1 MDMIDQL
8 KELASRI
15 RKVKDSLQTEEAT
28 KNALIMPFI
37 KILGYDVFNPAEVT
51 PELTADVGLKRGEK
65 VDYAILKD
73 GQPII
78 LIECKKSEN
87 ELNRNHASQL
97 VRYFHVTEA
106 RFAVLTNGITYQFY
120 TDLENSNKM
129 DSKPFFEFNI
139 LEFRDQHVEELKKFT
154 KSSFDVDEILNTAN
168 ELKYTR
174 AIQNVLA
181 EWMVNPSDEFIK
193 AICGEVFIGRRITTG
208 IKEQF
213 SELTKKAFH
222 QLIGERINDRLKI
235 AMAPTDAE
243 RKTINQ
249 TPPDE
254 ETSDTEIITTE
265 DELEGFR
272 IIRAILREIANPNR
286 IFLRD
291 AKTYCA
297 ILFDNNNRRPICRL
311 RFNNPSRLAIGVFNG
326 KEENIFQISD
336 LTEIYNYASQLK
348 EAVSSYIK
356 PDLTLVGSEDNQGQA

>member
-1 MDMIDQL
+1 MIDQL

-15 RKVKDSLQTEEAT
+15 RKVKDSIQTEEAT

-51 PELTADVGLKRGEK
+51 PELIADVGVKKGEK

-73 GQPII
+73 GKPII
-78 LIECKKSEN
+78 LFECKKSEN
-87 ELNRNHASQL
+87 ELDLNHASQL

-129 DSKPFFEFNI
+129 DNKPFFEFNI

-154 KSSFDVDEILNTAN
+154 KSSFDIDAILNTAS

-174 AIQNVLA
+174 EIQNVLA

-193 AICGEVFIGRRITTG
+193 TICSEVFIGRRITVG
-208 IKEQF
+208 IREQF
-213 SELTKKAFH
+213 AELIKKAFH

-235 AMAPTDAE
+235 AMAPIETE

-254 ETSDTEIITTE
+254 DASDSEIITTE
-265 DELEGFR
+265 EELEGFR
-272 IIRAILREIANPNR
+272 IIRAILREVTNPNR
-286 IFLRD
+286 VFLRD

-311 RFNNPSRLAIGVFNG
+311 RFNNPSRLAIGLFNG
-326 KEENIFQISD
+326 RDENIFQISD
-336 LTEIYNYASQLK
+336 LTEIYDYSAQLK
-348 EAVSSYIK
+348 DTVSNYIK
-356 PDLTLVGSEDNQGQA
+356 PDLTLVSLGEDQELQGK